1 MTWTQRTVIYKS
13 YSINKEPWNPVN
25 APRHAYTSVM
35 SVTYIYLTRNKKQLF
50 LMSSPMY
57 LWTLHL
63 LSDSQIMFRD
73 EQAVFL
79 VVVQISMILYYV
91 RWARPGVLQW
101 YSVKLRGA
109 YSLIWSSISSI
120 MSDTACLTAANCSS
134 LSQYWINSKSQCWIN
149 MESFLSLWVTYH
161 RNVEIFHLMCSSLEC
176 FSWWRWR
183 DINT

>member
-1 MTWTQRTVIYKS
+1 MKSCKRPETRLHIRHECDLHLFNQKQEAAVPHVISHVSVNSSLIVWFSDNVQRWTSSLSRRGPDIHDLILCPLSSTWTNQSLR
-13 YSINKEPWNPVN
+13 
-25 APRHAYTSVM
+25 
-35 SVTYIYLTRNKKQLF
+35 
-50 LMSSPMY
+50 
-57 LWTLHL
+57 
-63 LSDSQIMFRD
+63 
-73 EQAVFL
+73 L
-79 VVVQISMILYYV
+79 VSLCYN
-91 RWARPGVLQW
+91 
-101 YSVKLRGA
+101 VKLRGA